1 MGTDKVVFA
10 EVVRDGATGSDRV
23 RMLNRYILYYYYHR
37 AWPIGLPEVTWPE
50 GVPLGARMRN
60 WVSRVFFLL

>member
-37 AWPIGLPEVTWPE
+37 A
-50 GVPLGARMRN
+50 
-60 WVSRVFFLL
+60 